1 MYSNLLES
9 ISGLFTKTIILE
21 RNAFLPSSNSVYWVA
36 NGSLRMYVLDN
47 GEERNI
53 RFGYKEDFVVF
64 IDTFLTG
71 RPSDFQIQAIKQT
84 ELKVLPHKAF
94 RELIDSVES
103 YRSLWNSILEDLV
116 LQQMEREK
124 DLLTSSPKTRY
135 ERVLHRSPRV
145 FQEIPHKHIANYLRM
160 TPETLSRLKKS

>member
-1 MYSNLLES
+1 MYSHLFES
-9 ISGLFTKTIILE
+9 ISGLFTKTIVLE
-21 RNAFLPSSNSVYWVA
+21 RNAFLAPSKDVYWVA
-36 NGSLRMYVLDN
+36 NGSLRMYVQDN

-64 IDTFLTG
+64 LDTFLAG
-71 RPSDFQIQAIKQT
+71 RPSEFQIQAIKQT
-84 ELKVLPHKAF
+84 ELRILPHKAF
-94 RELIDSVES
+94 RELIDSSEG
-103 YRSLWNSILEDLV
+103 YRSLWNSILQDLV
-116 LQQMEREK
+116 LQQLEREK

-160 TPETLSRLKKS
+160 TPETLCRLKKS